1 MVQRQTRRIAIVA
14 VALALL
20 ATVAWWHRPSAQPSP
35 QPGSAVDAS
44 RVRPGA
50 GRARPAPRASQAA
63 SPGKRP
69 AGGDPRIVACDVEL
83 DQRVRARR
91 EQLQVPRT
99 PDEAIER
106 ALLGQFAQLRPHARR
121 AAAADEFRAARQR
134 WPDSLDLAWFSQ
146 RNCTEST
153 GCDRDE
159 ALHHLL
165 RLDAD
170 NAAVWMLVMEAARR
184 HRDEAG
190 VEHALQR
197 AAHAK
202 FYDARMGTTYL
213 HSRPA
218 LGALAP
224 SARCLEVQTRQLEDT
239 LGRTPNAD
247 DWADVM
253 ALAMEMAAGM
263 PAFGALSD
271 CDERERPL
279 SAARRRACLALLS
292 RIADGD
298 TLLEQHVALRRLV
311 LLAGDAPGSGELR
324 ERYRQLRWLTARPMP
339 SKLPP
344 DFFRRLW
351 TDGELA
357 MLRRRAIAEGRWPPP
372 PDWLPPDAQGRA
384 LILTGRLAPE

>member
-1 MVQRQTRRIAIVA
+1 M
-14 VALALL
+14 
-20 ATVAWWHRPSAQPSP
+20 
-35 QPGSAVDAS
+35 
-44 RVRPGA
+44 
-50 GRARPAPRASQAA
+50 
-63 SPGKRP
+63 
-69 AGGDPRIVACDVEL
+69 EL
-83 DQRVRARR
+83 DQQIRRRR
-91 EQLQVPRT
+91 EQLQFPRT
-99 PDEAIER
+99 ADEAIER
-106 ALLGQFAQLRPHARR
+106 ALLGQFAGVRQNAGF
-121 AAAADEFRAARQR
+121 AAVGDEFRAARQR
-134 WPDSLDLAWFSQ
+134 WPNSLDLAWFSQ
-146 RNCTEST
+146 RSCMEST

-159 ALHHLL
+159 ALRHLL
-165 RLDAD
+165 RLDSD

-184 HRDEAG
+184 HHDEAG

-202 FYDARMGTTYL
+202 FYDSRMGTTYL
-213 HSRPA
+213 HFRPA

-239 LGRTPNAD
+239 LGRTPNAG

-263 PAFGALSD
+263 PAFGALSY
-271 CDERERPL
+271 CDERARPL
-279 SAARRRACLALLS
+279 SASRRKDCMALLS

-298 TLLEQHVALRRLV
+298 TLLEQNLALKRLV

-344 DFFRRLW
+344 DFFPQLW

-357 MLRRRAIAEGRWPPP
+357 MLRKRAIAEGRWPPP
-372 PDWLPPDAQGRA
+372 RDWLPPDAQGRA
-384 LILTGRLAPE
+384 LILTGRLPPE